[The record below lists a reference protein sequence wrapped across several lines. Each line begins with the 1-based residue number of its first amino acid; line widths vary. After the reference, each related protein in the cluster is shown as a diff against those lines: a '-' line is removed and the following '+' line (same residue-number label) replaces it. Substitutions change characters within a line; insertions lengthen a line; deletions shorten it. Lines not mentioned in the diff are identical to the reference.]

1 MWIFLAIVA
10 CLLLLIVVIIA
21 FCRRKPRK
29 RQKYKLAKFKKWN
42 VVACQQHPHILY
54 RDLGDGRYE
63 SFQLHRFKKK
73 KWWHK
78 FIFWKKF
85 RVDNPKEFIEIPD
98 NPNPRKHGKG
108 YVYKEMKKRPKKKTT
123 KISYTKNG
131 KCPMQA
137 KLCLIKGIF
146 KEKIIE
152 KNKKKE
158 RRRTEKRGS
167 GAPRLTDIL

>member
-108 YVYKEMKKRPKKKTT
+108 YVYKEMKKRPKNKYYENIVYKKWKVSDASKTVLNQRY
-123 KISYTKNG
+123 IQRENNR
-131 KCPMQA
+131 
-137 KLCLIKGIF
+137 
-146 KEKIIE
+146 KEQ
-152 KNKKKE
+152 
-158 RRRTEKRGS
+158 EKRKEENRKK
-167 GAPRLTDIL
+167 RLGGTTSH